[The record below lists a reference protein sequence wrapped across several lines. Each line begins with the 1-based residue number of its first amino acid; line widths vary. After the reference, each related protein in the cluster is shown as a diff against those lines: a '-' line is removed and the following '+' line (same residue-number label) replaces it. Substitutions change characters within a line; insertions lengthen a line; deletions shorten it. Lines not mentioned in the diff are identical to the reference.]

1 MKIIILGAAGFI
13 GTNLAN
19 RISSVHGDVLTLVD
33 KDWDERNKLHIYS
46 KEIDKRQINLVKE
59 TGLNELLKGQ
69 DIVYHLIS
77 TTVPTTSNYHIP
89 QEISDNVE
97 FTSRLLEACVTCG
110 VKRVVFLS
118 SGGTV
123 YGSDHLCPLK
133 EGMETNP
140 INSYGVQKVMN
151 EKLLYLYHY
160 MYGLDY
166 RIIRLSNPFGPYQ
179 RPNGILG
186 AVTTYTYKALK
197 GEEILVYGDGSV
209 VRDYIYIDDA
219 IKAIINIGNSEES
232 ERLYNVGRGVGTS
245 INQLLNLIEE
255 TLGIMLK
262 VRYVQGRPVD
272 VPVNYLDI
280 SKYESH
286 FGKLNPISLQEG
298 IKKTADFMKR
308 EYLL

>member
-1 MKIIILGAAGFI
+1 MRNCCICITICMVWII
-13 GTNLAN
+13 
-19 RISSVHGDVLTLVD
+19 
-33 KDWDERNKLHIYS
+33 
-46 KEIDKRQINLVKE
+46 
-59 TGLNELLKGQ
+59 
-69 DIVYHLIS
+69 
-77 TTVPTTSNYHIP
+77 
-89 QEISDNVE
+89 
-97 FTSRLLEACVTCG
+97 
-110 VKRVVFLS
+110 
-118 SGGTV
+118 
-123 YGSDHLCPLK
+123 
-133 EGMETNP
+133 
-140 INSYGVQKVMN
+140 
-151 EKLLYLYHY
+151 
-160 MYGLDY
+160 
-166 RIIRLSNPFGPYQ
+166 
-179 RPNGILG
+179 
-186 AVTTYTYKALK
+186 ALK